1 MELKIKML
9 EAFHGDCFLIS
20 LEDND
25 CIKNIIIDGGIS
37 KTYIRNLQFEIESIM
52 KTKTQNIDIMFIT
65 HADDDHIG
73 GIISFFEDDEI
84 DKSIVKRVIYNSAV
98 TISKS
103 LRTKYDPSRE
113 IHINKTTERK
123 TSYQQGK
130 TLENELL
137 KYNLLENKVIKS
149 LDKINIGNAT
159 ITILSPRDIEV
170 KKLNKRWEIEQSEK
184 RKASSSDDDYK
195 KSIKELLKDDKYI
208 KDKSIVNRSS
218 ISFLLEYGKFK
229 ILMLADS
236 TSDIITKSLNRLG
249 YNKKNKLEL
258 DYLKLPHHGSK
269 NNLYYDLLDIIDCR
283 KYIISTDGSIFNH
296 PDKITLARILSVF
309 RNVEFYFNSTVHE
322 KIFLKEDK
330 NEYQFTCINKNIM
343 ELSDERDL

>member
-1 MELKIKML
+1 MKLNIKML

-20 LEDND
+20 LKDND
-25 CIKNIIIDGGIS
+25 CVKNIIVDGGIS
-37 KTYIRNLQFEIESIM
+37 KTYIRNLRFEIESIM
-52 KTKTQNIDIMFIT
+52 KAEGQNIDMMFIT
-65 HADDDHIG
+65 HVDDDHIG
-73 GIISFFEDDEI
+73 GIISFFEDDET
-84 DKSIVKRVIYNSAV
+84 DKSIVKRVMYNSAL

-103 LRTKYDPSRE
+103 LRTKYDPLRE

-123 TSYQQGK
+123 ASYQQGK

-137 KYNLLENKVIKS
+137 KYNLLQNKVIKA
-149 LDKINIGNAT
+149 LDKIYIGDAI

-208 KDKSIVNRSS
+208 KDQSIVNRSS
-218 ISFLLEYGKFK
+218 ISFLLEYGIFK

-236 TSDIITKSLNRLG
+236 RSDIITKSLNRLG
-249 YNKKNKLEL
+249 YNKENKLVL
-258 DYLKLPHHGSK
+258 DYVKLPHHGSK
-269 NNLYYDLLDIIDCR
+269 NNLYYDLLDIIDCK

-296 PDKITLARILSVF
+296 PDKITLARILKIFSD
-309 RNVEFYFNSTVHE
+309 VEFYFNSTVHE

-330 NEYQFTCINKNIM
+330 DEYQFTCINKDIM